1 MTTTDPT
8 TAPTTSGAADIV
20 RSVYRAFTSGDTGLI
35 DRTVRELFADDVVVH
50 EAESLPWG
58 GRYDGLDT
66 VAAMTQGLADP
77 AAPIDAANLTID
89 ELIVDESGAPGTSHV
104 IAAVSFPWRGA
115 TTIPMRALEWFTIR
129 DGKVSEIQVFLWD
142 TGAAVSALGNGLP
155 KGIDRD
161 GAIEPPSA

>member
-8 TAPTTSGAADIV
+8 VGHAATSTAADIV

-35 DRTVRELFADDVVVH
+35 DRTVRELFAEDVVVH

-77 AAPIDAANLTID
+77 AAPIDAANLSVD

-104 IAAVSFPWRGA
+104 VAAVSFPWRGA

-129 DGKVSEIQVFLWD
+129 DGKVTEIQVFLWD
-142 TGAAVSALGNGLP
+142 TGAAVSALGN
-155 KGIDRD
+155 
-161 GAIEPPSA
+161 SAS